1 MQINTFDFS
10 NIAALFDLDGVILDT
25 ESQYTI
31 FWENIGLEY
40 LGKAGFGTL
49 IKGQTLTNIFE
60 NHFSKMGRTASR
72 SISGIGSLR
81 CHESSQH
88 FERASSIPN

>member
-10 NIAALFDLDGVILDT
+10 KIAALFDLDGVILDT

-31 FWENIGLEY
+31 FWEQVGLDY

-49 IKGQTLTNIFE
+49 IKGQTLVNIFQ
-60 NHFSKMGRTASR
+60 NYVIFNST
-72 SISGIGSLR
+72 I
-81 CHESSQH
+81 
-88 FERASSIPN
+88 